1 MCTSTLVL
9 QHFCISQASKLG
21 ILIYLAPREGD
32 GIGEAGEFAG
42 AKARVWLERLA
53 VKVACSINWCFHI
66 NHHAPRTDLESV
78 QMLRL
83 NYYGSMQALLRLNY

>member
-21 ILIYLAPREGD
+21 ILIYLGPREGD

-42 AKARVWLERLA
+42 AKARGWLERLA
-53 VKVACSINWCFHI
+53 
-66 NHHAPRTDLESV
+66 L
-78 QMLRL
+78 
-83 NYYGSMQALLRLNY
+83 